1 MIFQICEAD
10 GSSAVT
16 CNEKPWWQFMAF
28 LFAHTHAH
36 IRCSFPSETRIKY
49 AYANAHT
56 HSRLHK
62 RTYAHKHIWFPVEHL
77 REGTVRIVPS
87 IAPDRQGSLKPGVRS
102 PVNATRQLFAGC
114 ALRRR
119 CRCSWRYRSRPLQDH
134 VVRGALV
141 SVMVLR
147 AGSLRVFWRPQR
159 RRFGIERT
167 ARGAAHM
174 ASGELAFVPANS
186 FHGTAT
192 DCLQQPDHHAR

>member
-102 PVNATRQLFAGC
+102 PVNATRQLFAASGRISRGLLATSAT
-114 ALRRR
+114 ALWNRADSTR
-119 CRCSWRYRSRPLQDH
+119 CCPYGLGGTGIRPSKQFPWYGNGLPPATRSSRPVKGPWVH
-134 VVRGALV
+134 
-141 SVMVLR
+141 
-147 AGSLRVFWRPQR
+147 
-159 RRFGIERT
+159 
-167 ARGAAHM
+167 
-174 ASGELAFVPANS
+174 LACI
-186 FHGTAT
+186 HEK
-192 DCLQQPDHHAR
+192 